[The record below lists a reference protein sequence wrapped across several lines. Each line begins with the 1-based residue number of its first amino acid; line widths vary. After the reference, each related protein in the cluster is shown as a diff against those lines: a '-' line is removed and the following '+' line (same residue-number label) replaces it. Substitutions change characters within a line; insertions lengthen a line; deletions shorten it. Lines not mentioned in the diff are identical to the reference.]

1 MANIN
6 LDRVGWQ
13 DGTLISKAKVEI
25 DGTIYDVEP
34 EQYSG
39 QTPLS
44 SANLKKMEDNT
55 EKAINEVNTNLNDKI
70 NGTVLYNNSSGT
82 SANITF
88 TNNITTYK
96 RLMIEYFDESSK
108 SICISNVPVVL
119 NRVFTLMNFY
129 EGTDNNY
136 LFVAKIKLESN
147 KLVWNSNL
155 RYFLNSGMPET
166 NRKMFISKITG
177 YTY

>member
-155 RYFLNSGMPET
+155 RYFLNSGMPEA

>member
-1 MANIN
+1 MGVKISELQEKTSTNDTDVLPIVDATGGTKKIAVPN
-6 LDRVGWQ
+6 LLKAL
-13 DGTLISKAKVEI
+13 TESIS
-25 DGTIYDVEP
+25 
-34 EQYSG
+34 
-39 QTPLS
+39 
-44 SANLKKMEDNT
+44 N
-55 EKAINEVNTNLNDKI
+55 I

-82 SANITF
+82 SADITF
-88 TNNITTYK
+88 TNNITKYK

-119 NRVFTLMNFY
+119 NRLFTLMNFH

-155 RYFLNSGMPET
+155 RYFLSSGMSET